1 MFNVLTF
8 VARPQPAEFLVKFFP
23 ELIDKKVPEGNKEAS
38 KELNIRICEAI
49 MADMMDRYDRA
60 YSYLGAGAI
69 ILNLIA
75 EKGHPDRSNYINEF
89 MMSEDLKDA
98 ERNNDATVVEFCKDA
113 LKTIKGANPK
123 EEICLILID
132 KSGASC
138 TTLPRENPAGRI
150 AKLMNDL

>member
-60 YSYLGAGAI
+60 YSYLGA
-69 ILNLIA
+69 
-75 EKGHPDRSNYINEF
+75 
-89 MMSEDLKDA
+89 
-98 ERNNDATVVEFCKDA
+98 
-113 LKTIKGANPK
+113 
-123 EEICLILID
+123 
-132 KSGASC
+132 
-138 TTLPRENPAGRI
+138 
-150 AKLMNDL
+150 